1 MEEKNNTLQ
10 NMEMGREFLEQV
22 QKEDIIN
29 EYWKQFFKTGKI
41 QDYLNAKRVDHTLNV
56 QNKQEGIKECKNPY
70 RCI

>member
-41 QDYLNAKRVDHTLNV
+41 QDYLNAKRVGSTSD
-56 QNKQEGIKECKNPY
+56 I
-70 RCI
+70 